1 MSVQRVGLRAVNT
14 ILSHGAG
21 TYVAPPT
28 HIGDLTDK
36 AAWGGR
42 EPERRHRVC
51 FLNSRMHTHTQT
63 VNINLSKLQQRVN
76 KRKYIQSHNAE

>member
-36 AAWGGR
+36 AAWGGGGRGAR
-42 EPERRHRVC
+42 EETPC
-51 FLNSRMHTHTQT
+51 LFSKFKNAHTHTDGKY
-63 VNINLSKLQQRVN
+63 KL
-76 KRKYIQSHNAE
+76 E